1 MSSKT
6 KQASMVANNDIL
18 QYIKGMI
25 LSLIITFACV
35 IIFALS
41 IKFFALADWVIAPVN
56 MAIKAIS
63 IFFGTLIFAKSKTK
77 GLKKGI
83 IFGLSYT
90 TIAFLLFSALSA
102 SFDLSIS
109 LILDY
114 LFAAAIGAIAGIIKV
129 NTTK

>member
-6 KQASMVANNDIL
+6 KHASMVANNDFL

-41 IKFFALADWVIAPVN
+41 IKFFALEDWLIAPVN
-56 MAIKAIS
+56 MAIKSIS

-114 LFAAAIGAIAGIIKV
+114 QEHK
-129 NTTK
+129 NMMW

>member
-6 KQASMVANNDIL
+6 KQATIDSNNDIL
-18 QYIKGMI
+18 QYVKGTI

-41 IKFFALADWVIAPVN
+41 IKFFALADWVIAPINLV
-56 MAIKAIS
+56 IKAIS
-63 IFFGTLIFAKSKTK
+63 IFFGTLVFAKSKTK

-102 SFDLSIS
+102 SFDLSLS
-109 LILDY
+109 LLLDY
-114 LFAAAIGAIAGIIKV
+114 LYAIAIGAIAGIIKV
-129 NTTK
+129 NTAK